1 MPAISCSSLFPL
13 KRLGSAVRSPFKAPE
28 ERAGF
33 ELSPWRCVE
42 LLQEGRRKCRH
53 RDSERSQGV
62 IQGSRQTHFCPAL
75 GELPLLEAGWDHP
88 PTHRPLLG
96 TALGWG
102 RGRRGGAISAS
113 GSTAGGAAPSMT
125 CFSFPHPSAIPSWAL
140 GKVNAQNSWQ
150 YQSHLCLTPRFE
162 SQTPPLCHL
171 ENFNTCHPVLVLFY
185 FICHLA
191 SIIPLALIQFA
202 FLSLF
207 ILICSR
213 YFIFPI
219 N

>member
-13 KRLGSAVRSPFKAPE
+13 KRLGSAVRSLFKAPE

-62 IQGSRQTHFCPAL
+62 IQRQQTNPF
-75 GELPLLEAGWDHP
+75 LPGFGGTAPPGGRMGP

-102 RGRRGGAISAS
+102 RRGGAISAP

-140 GKVNAQNSWQ
+140 GKVNAHNSWQ

-171 ENFNTCHPVLVLFY
+171 ENFNTCHPVLVVFY